1 MPKIFLAGGVEFWS
15 ELGESILS
23 AAKRAH
29 IAIEHSCKNGRCGA
43 CLAPVLSG
51 DTDVLQKEEFLG
63 SEDFSGNHILTC
75 CRTAKSDLV
84 LDIHDLG
91 EIGSIPTLTLPCRID
106 LIDRLS
112 DNVVNLTLRLPPD
125 SGFLFVAG
133 QYVNLIHQDIQRS
146 YSISN
151 ALRPDGKVEL
161 LIKKAPG
168 GAMSEYLFSRASVND
183 LLRLEG
189 PLGTF
194 SYREDNS
201 ENLVFIATGT
211 GIAPIKAML
220 ESFEASRVKANV
232 FVIWGARFEK
242 DLFFELAIP
251 SLPYSFIPVLS
262 REDREGYFSGY
273 VQDVVLDLGLDLKK
287 TTVYACGSE
296 VMIRGASEL
305 LIDSGLPSERFYS
318 DAFVSSS

>member
-1 MPKIFLAGGVEFWS
+1 
-15 ELGESILS
+15 
-23 AAKRAH
+23 
-29 IAIEHSCKNGRCGA
+29 
-43 CLAPVLSG
+43 
-51 DTDVLQKEEFLG
+51 
-63 SEDFSGNHILTC
+63 
-75 CRTAKSDLV
+75 
-84 LDIHDLG
+84 
-91 EIGSIPTLTLPCRID
+91 
-106 LIDRLS
+106 
-112 DNVVNLTLRLPPD
+112 
-125 SGFLFVAG
+125 
-133 QYVNLIHQDIQRS
+133 
-146 YSISN
+146 
-151 ALRPDGKVEL
+151 
-161 LIKKAPG
+161 
-168 GAMSEYLFSRASVND
+168 MSEYLFSRASVND

-220 ESFEASRVKANV
+220 ESFEASRVKAKV

-305 LIDSGLPSERFYS
+305 LIDSGLPSGRFYS